1 MVQVRFGRTSDLEGF
16 NQRSLDLVSPS
27 EKISVWEQ
35 FCRWVTS
42 TDNRFYVGWFGIIAI
57 PTMCTAATV
66 FVIAL
71 IAAPAVDADGFGHVI
86 SGSLLDG
93 NNLLTAA
100 VVPTSAAVGMRFYPI
115 WAAASIDEWLLNGG
129 PYQLIVLHFLIGL
142 IGYQDREWELSYRLG
157 MRPWI
162 SMAFTA
168 PVAACVSVLLIYPLG
183 QGGFAAGMPLG
194 ISGTFT
200 FMMQFQADHN
210 ILDNPFHQI
219 GVIGVFGGA
228 LLCSLHGS
236 LVTSAVFRLP
246 SATEPK
252 AIAARRIYSHG
263 GDKTYSFEH
272 VRRYQQTLLWRGLS
286 FKDSRSLHFLLAAVP
301 VAGIWCAALGID
313 MVAFGFDRFSLDST
327 PGGALQKAVVPTWAD
342 VVAQADMG
350 MQSVGSRREMPFP
363 AQIGLAPE
371 IKPIAVSWNAAR

>member
-1 MVQVRFGRTSDLEGF
+1 MIQVRFGRTSDLDGF
-16 NQRSLDLVSPS
+16 NQRRLPTVSP
-27 EKISVWEQ
+27 WER

-42 TDNRFYVGWFGIIAI
+42 TENRFYIGWFGVIAI

-71 IAAPAVDADGFGHVI
+71 IAAPAVDVDGFGHTI

-100 VVPTSAAVGMRFYPI
+100 VVPTSAAVGMHFYPI
-115 WAAASIDEWLLNGG
+115 WEAASVDEWLLNGG

-168 PVAACVSVLLIYPLG
+168 PVAASVAVLLIYPIG
-183 QGGFAAGMPLG
+183 QGGFSAGMPLG

-228 LLCSLHGS
+228 LLCSLHGA
-236 LVTSAVFRLP
+236 LVTSALFR
-246 SATEPK
+246 SEEGVSK
-252 AIAARRIYSHG
+252 AELKRRVYSKG
-263 GDKTYSFEH
+263 GGRTYSFEH
-272 VRRYQQTLLWRGLS
+272 IRRFQQLLLWRGMS

-301 VAGIWCAALGID
+301 VAGIWSAALGVD
-313 MVAFGFDRFSLDST
+313 MVAFGFDRFSLDSS

-350 MQSVGSRREMPFP
+350 MQSVGSRQDIHFP
-363 AQIGLAPE
+363 AQIGSSP
-371 IKPIAVSWNAAR
+371 AVEPVAVAWAATS